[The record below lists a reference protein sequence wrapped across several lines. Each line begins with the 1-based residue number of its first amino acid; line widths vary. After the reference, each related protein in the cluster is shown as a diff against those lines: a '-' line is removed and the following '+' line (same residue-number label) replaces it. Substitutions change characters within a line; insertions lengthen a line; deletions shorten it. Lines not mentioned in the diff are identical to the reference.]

1 MASNRIKRML
11 REARIFLLACSC
23 VSWLLAISQD
33 KQTPAPDLKGT
44 MVGENIYTNQAL
56 GMTITLPGAW
66 QPFTKDLQQQ
76 AGLKTEKAGPEPGCR
91 GPLCGEPA
99 INISIISKSVVS
111 KSDSVP
117 IGVIFLQA
125 FKLSAPYL
133 DRKRYPLIKFA
144 ESMTKGSMNGS
155 GWLISS
161 NLAAMQLGG
170 RPAYRLL
177 VHAPKPGG
185 YEAKG
190 FGYVAESNGYV
201 FLMLGTAVDIFP
213 EIPPKL
219 QAAMEELKFDAP
231 GK

>member
-1 MASNRIKRML
+1 ML
-11 REARIFLLACSC
+11 RKAKIFLLACSC
-23 VSWLLAISQD
+23 APWLLAISQD

-44 MVGENIYTNQAL
+44 MVGENIYTNPAL

-76 AGLKTEKAGPEPGCR
+76 VGLKPDEAGPERACR

-99 INISIISKSVVS
+99 INISVISKSAVS
-111 KSDSVP
+111 ESDSAP
-117 IGVIFLQA
+117 IGAIFLQA
-125 FKLSAPYL
+125 YKLSAPYL

-144 ESMTKGSMNGS
+144 EAMTKGNMEGS
-155 GWLISS
+155 GWIISGD
-161 NLAAMQLGG
+161 LTPMRLGE

-177 VHAPKPGG
+177 IHAPKPGG

-190 FGYVAESNGYV
+190 FCYVTESNGYV
-201 FLMLGTAVDIFP
+201 FLILGSAVDVFP

-219 QAAMEELKFDAP
+219 QAAMEGLKFDAP
-231 GK
+231 AK